1 MGTGAYSY
9 CGRRLKIRY
18 WTGRQMDFDISD
30 ILFIAVVLSIAIAI
44 IINSGGGGGKRAP
57 VPVL

>member
-1 MGTGAYSY
+1 
-9 CGRRLKIRY
+9 
-18 WTGRQMDFDISD
+18 MDFDISD

-44 IINSGGGGGKRAP
+44 IINNGGGGGKRAP